1 MKDNSPVIQTHDL
14 SKIYGKLEAL
24 RNLNL
29 LIGRHQITAFLGQ
42 NGAGKSTAIKCL
54 LGMMR
59 PSGGEAN
66 VLGWRVG
73 DRAADREIRQRVAFV
88 AENKPLY
95 GYMTVEQL
103 LRFTGSF
110 YPDWRP
116 KLATSLLAEFR
127 LPLGKKIKAL
137 SKGMRTKLAL
147 LLAFARKPELL
158 ILDEPTEGLDPV
170 GIEQFLRMIVNCVSE
185 GTTVFFSSHQISEV
199 ERIADHVCILD
210 EGCLKVDVSMDD
222 LRMSYRQV
230 DLVFPDFKSEADF
243 RVSGMERIQING
255 RQIRIF
261 TSKNTDVVVE
271 RAQRLQAT
279 SIEVNP
285 VGLREIFL
293 EAVREG

>member
-1 MKDNSPVIQTHDL
+1 MRDHGPVIQTHGL
-14 SKIYGKLEAL
+14 SKAYGTLEAL
-24 RNLNL
+24 RDLNL
-29 LIGRHQITAFLGQ
+29 SIGGHQITAFLGQ

-59 PSGGEAN
+59 PSAGEAN

-73 DRAADREIRQRVAFV
+73 DREADREIRQRVAFV

-95 GYMTVEQL
+95 SYMTVEEMV
-103 LRFTGSF
+103 RFTGSF

-116 KLATSLLAEFR
+116 KVATNLLKESR
-127 LPLGKKIKAL
+127 LPLDMKIKAL

-147 LLAFARKPELL
+147 LLAVARKPDLL

-170 GIEQFLRMIVNCVSE
+170 GIEQFLRMLVNCVSE

-199 ERIADHVCILD
+199 ERIADHICILD
-210 EGCLKVDVSMDD
+210 QGHLKVDVSMDD
-222 LRMSYRQV
+222 LRQSYRQV
-230 DLVFPDFKSEADF
+230 DLVFPDFKSEADL
-243 RVSGMERIQING
+243 RVAGMERIQING

-285 VGLREIFL
+285 VGLREVFL